1 MREYLFMQS
10 KLKRQIDWNGQ
21 EFHFTHVGEDKYHRG
36 SEETD
41 ILVRGIYHQAT
52 SYKQKNSSDG
62 TVTSTKA
69 KPMIL
74 CMYEDGSAVSVGD
87 KISLNDQD
95 MFVSGVE
102 NVQELNVA
110 IEISLE
116 VNE

>member
-1 MREYLFMQS
+1 MREYLFLRS
-10 KLKRQIDWNGQ
+10 KIKRQIDWNGQ

-36 SEETD
+36 SEET
-41 ILVRGIYHQAT
+41 VVSVVGVYHQAT
-52 SYKQKNSSDG
+52 SYKQKSSSDG
-62 TVTSTKA
+62 MVTSTKA

-87 KISLNDQD
+87 RISLNGKD

-110 IEISLE
+110 VEISLE